1 MEYLC
6 RVLEGRGELY
16 INLLYYFEWKF
27 LFFTILF
34 IKELGANLAGQDRL
48 DNVEE
53 ETEEMSTSGVS
64 TVNSA
69 KVKMKPK
76 NYEKI
81 YATDEIAELKLENVR
96 LVQDLLESHKMYQ
109 MLLKSTIEE
118 QHLNLD
124 MLRSFTT
131 QISTVQHI
139 YQRSVSQG

>member
-1 MEYLC
+1 MC

>member
-1 MEYLC
+1 MAFNYNSC
-6 RVLEGRGELY
+6 T
-16 INLLYYFEWKF
+16 F
-27 LFFTILF
+27 LI

-76 NYEKI
+76 NYDKI
-81 YATDEIAELKLENVR
+81 YVTDDIAELKLENVR
-96 LVQDLLESHKMYQ
+96 LIQDLLESHKMYQ

-131 QISTVQHI
+131 QMSTVQHI